1 MRLIE
6 LLIRWP
12 TLIKERIIKMN
23 VHEKKELVQ
32 AASTAAVSDIQANI
46 YSAATKAASLSGRVR
61 LMIAGSAIALYYAM
75 FAGYAYASGCKSGAA
90 SELVDFIDNAAN
102 FMMAIGGAG
111 ALLMFAVA
119 AFFIIT
125 GHKESQVSKGFKMV
139 KNALI
144 GLAILAAGFFIKEV
158 LLQFISGA
166 TGGSSGRCVKEGSG
180 LK

>member
-1 MRLIE
+1 
-6 LLIRWP
+6 
-12 TLIKERIIKMN
+12 MN
-23 VHEKKELVQ
+23 VHDKKEMVQ
-32 AASTAAVSDIQANI
+32 EASIAAASDIQASI
-46 YSAATKAASLSGRVR
+46 YSVATKAASLSGRVR

-75 FAGYAYASGCKSGAA
+75 FAGYAYAAGCNTGAA
-90 SELVDFIDNAAN
+90 SDLVKFIDNAAN

-144 GLAILAAGFFIKEV
+144 GLAILAAGFFLKEV
-158 LLQFISGA
+158 LLKFIGGA
-166 TGGSSGRCVKEGSG
+166 TGSNASKCVESGKG